1 MIMSGQPINS
11 SDLSKLLLFILLF
24 LPVVIFGVAALPAI
38 FLIFGIFMMKRGGD
52 FSHVDTSY
60 KNARSYFVFIISI
73 ALIVA
78 CFFGGQYLFSKS
90 DFEEKYNNP
99 KYSKLSDSSELGVQ
113 RLGDRWKIER
123 NLISFSVTIVV
134 IVISIFYLF
143 VLRFL
148 YYKPL
153 LRNKDWVVENGIF
166 SSLTK
171 ADINIRSEKK
181 VDIIKGEKLK
191 SYSVADELLK
201 WAKLK
206 DDGHISEQEYNQA
219 RDKLLNDS

>member
-1 MIMSGQPINS
+1 MSDQPINS
-11 SDLSKLLLFILLF
+11 SDLSKILLSIILF
-24 LPVVIFGVAALPAI
+24 LPVVFFGVAALPAI

-60 KNARSYFVFIISI
+60 KNASSYFFFIIFI

-90 DFEEKYNNP
+90 DFEEKYNKP
-99 KYSKLSDSSELGVQ
+99 KYSQLSDSSKIGVEKL
-113 RLGDRWKIER
+113 RDSGEIESH
-123 NLISFSVTIVV
+123 LIVFFMAIVV
-134 IVISIFYLF
+134 IIISVFYLV
-143 VLRFL
+143 VLRYL
-148 YYKPL
+148 YYMPL
-153 LRNKDWVVENGIF
+153 LRNKDWVVGNGIF
-166 SSLTK
+166 SSLSK
-171 ADINIRSEKK
+171 NDIIISPLNK

-206 DDGHISEQEYNQA
+206 DDGHISEQEYNQV
-219 RDKLLNDS
+219 RDKLLNGS